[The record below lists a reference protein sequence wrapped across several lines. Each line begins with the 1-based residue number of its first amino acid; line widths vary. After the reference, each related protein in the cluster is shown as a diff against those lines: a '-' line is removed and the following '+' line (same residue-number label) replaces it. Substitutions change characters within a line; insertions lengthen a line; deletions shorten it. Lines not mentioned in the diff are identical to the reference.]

1 MEIFGKHIFGS
12 DADEFRALPILS
24 QVEWIKKHT
33 KQQNDD
39 AIDDFLSNIPN
50 NNDKNCL
57 NCGENISKRNADEVE
72 AVVENIDTST
82 NGSKPNSKKRKPAK
96 KS

>member
-12 DADEFRALPILS
+12 DADEFRALPILR
-24 QVEWIKKHT
+24 QVEWIKKNT

-39 AIDDFLSNIPN
+39 AIDEFLSNIPN

-72 AVVENIDTST
+72 TVVEPSSAVKNRRGR
-82 NGSKPNSKKRKPAK
+82 NKEK
-96 KS
+96 